1 MMNKNYKIAKELRH
15 IKAKDVIG
23 DLYNEDKEV
32 EFTIDD
38 VVEDFSV
45 NFEMYFSTLRGI
57 FEDNKELVQSN
68 KEIIE
73 PVLSKAVESMESLKG
88 EYIR

>member
-1 MMNKNYKIAKELRH
+1 MMNKKYKIAKELRG
-15 IKAKDVIG
+15 IKKEDIIG
-23 DLYNEDKEV
+23 DLYNTDKVV

-38 VVEDFSV
+38 VVEEFTV
-45 NFEMYFSTLRGI
+45 NFDMYFRTLRGI
-57 FEDNKELVQSN
+57 LEDNKKLVQSN
-68 KEIIE
+68 KEVIE

>member
-1 MMNKNYKIAKELRH
+1 MNKKYKIAKELRG
-15 IKAKDVIG
+15 IKKEDIIG
-23 DLYNEDKEV
+23 DLYNTDKVV

-38 VVEDFSV
+38 VVEEFTV
-45 NFEMYFSTLRGI
+45 NFDMYFRTLRGI
-57 FEDNKELVQSN
+57 LEDNKELIQSN
-68 KEIIE
+68 KEVIE

>member
-1 MMNKNYKIAKELRH
+1 MMNKKYKIAKELRG
-15 IKAKDVIG
+15 IKKEDIIG
-23 DLYNEDKEV
+23 DLYNTDKVV

-38 VVEDFSV
+38 VVEEFTV
-45 NFEMYFSTLRGI
+45 NFDMYFRTLRGI
-57 FEDNKELVQSN
+57 LEDNKELVQSN
-68 KEIIE
+68 KEVIE